1 VPGSDVFALG
11 MAGSVP
17 PASMN
22 VGGREVLDA
31 PALPLPNPTPSAR
44 AALLEVEVE
53 KSIQMGMAILEQ
65 LPWFGPDPTLKGAPP
80 LESGAPPPP
89 MAEASG
95 LTARAGAGT
104 EAQEVAKEATPKGP
118 SAQVWSTTGGRL

>member
-80 LESGAPPPP
+80 QESGAPPPL
-89 MAEASG
+89 MVEASG
-95 LTARAGAGT
+95 LIAGAGAGA
-104 EAQEVAKEATPKGP
+104 EAQEVAKEAVPKGP
-118 SAQVWSTTGGRL
+118 SA